1 MTLASTYQRFYLV
14 LLGILLAL
22 GCVTYYLTIRYVL
35 IHQVDNDLRVEQQ
48 EILDFA
54 RQHDSLPAPS
64 HYRDQEMT
72 WQTATVAP
80 CPDSGSGRHGRN
92 FQNTRTWNPRG
103 REWEPTRSLIFPV
116 TIKGLRY
123 CVTVSKSLE
132 ETEDLLWLILWVT
145 AGSVGVLVLGLFLG
159 NRFLLR
165 RIWHPFYATLEYL
178 GNFSL
183 SGRAVAPPGVSRIAE
198 FALLSRSV
206 EEMTGKMQKDYM
218 ALQQF
223 TDHAAHEMQTPLAVI
238 KGRID
243 LMMQEPGLGSRQ
255 LEQMQQLQRSVSRL
269 NRLNQSLLLL
279 TRIENRQF
287 LEKES
292 VALKPIIEEK
302 IETMQDW
309 IKAQQLTIS
318 LDLEEASLMMHPFLA
333 ESLVNNLMTN
343 AVRHNVSGGSL
354 VVELGAGYLRV
365 ANTGPSERLDEGRL
379 FQRFMKQ
386 HPSEGVGLGL
396 AIVKEIADL
405 SGMGVSYTFESGRH
419 TFTVTF

>member
-22 GCVTYYLTIRYVL
+22 GCVTYYLTIRYAL

-48 EILDFA
+48 EVLDFA
-54 RQHDSLPAPS
+54 RLHDSLPAPS
-64 HYRDQEMT
+64 HYRDQDMT
-72 WQTATVAP
+72 WKAATAAA
-80 CPDSGSGRHGRN
+80 CPDAGSGRHGRN
-92 FQNTRTWNPRG
+92 FQNTRTWNQRG
-103 REWEPTRSLIFPV
+103 REWEPKRSLIFPV
-116 TIKGLRY
+116 SVKGFRY

-165 RIWHPFYATLEYL
+165 RIWFPFYATLEYL
-178 GNFSL
+178 KNFRL
-183 SGRAVAPPGVSRIAE
+183 SEPPKSGLAVSRIAE

-206 EEMTGKMQKDYM
+206 EEMTTKMQKDYM

-292 VALKPIIEEK
+292 VALKPLIEEK
-302 IETMQDW
+302 MDALQEW
-309 IKAQQLTIS
+309 IKAQRLS
-318 LDLEEASLMMHPFLA
+318 LRLDLDEANALMHPFLA
-333 ESLVNNLMTN
+333 ESLVNNLLTN

-354 VVELGAGYLRV
+354 VVELRADYYRV
-365 ANTGPSERLDEGRL
+365 ANTGPSEPLDEVRL

-405 SGMGVSYTFESGRH
+405 SGMGIIYTYASGFH

>member
-1 MTLASTYQRFYLV
+1 
-14 LLGILLAL
+14 
-22 GCVTYYLTIRYVL
+22 
-35 IHQVDNDLRVEQQ
+35 
-48 EILDFA
+48 
-54 RQHDSLPAPS
+54 
-64 HYRDQEMT
+64 
-72 WQTATVAP
+72 
-80 CPDSGSGRHGRN
+80 
-92 FQNTRTWNPRG
+92 
-103 REWEPTRSLIFPV
+103 
-116 TIKGLRY
+116 
-123 CVTVSKSLE
+123 
-132 ETEDLLWLILWVT
+132 
-145 AGSVGVLVLGLFLG
+145 
-159 NRFLLR
+159 
-165 RIWHPFYATLEYL
+165 
-178 GNFSL
+178 
-183 SGRAVAPPGVSRIAE
+183 
-198 FALLSRSV
+198 
-206 EEMTGKMQKDYM
+206 M